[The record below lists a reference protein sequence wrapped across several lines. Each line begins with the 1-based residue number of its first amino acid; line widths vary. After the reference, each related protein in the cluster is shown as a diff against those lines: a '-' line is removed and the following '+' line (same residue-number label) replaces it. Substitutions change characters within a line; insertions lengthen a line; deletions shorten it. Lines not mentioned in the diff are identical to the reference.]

1 MESLTANQKLTIQ
14 YQSERQ
20 KAKVLQDLDEKLS
33 NPLTV
38 QVKEPAI
45 EKSTE
50 ELPQPKQK
58 KERQQVPNIVMQGNL
73 KVTRRTK
80 SDPVY
85 KVLKVNQKDYNFKK
99 LMNEKLLRILERYEL
114 DKPILMQDKL
124 DIIWDK
130 PDEQDENEMSPQQ
143 NTKQEH
149 KASDDPVNELL
160 R

>member
-1 MESLTANQKLTIQ
+1 
-14 YQSERQ
+14 
-20 KAKVLQDLDEKLS
+20 
-33 NPLTV
+33 
-38 QVKEPAI
+38 
-45 EKSTE
+45 
-50 ELPQPKQK
+50 
-58 KERQQVPNIVMQGNL
+58 MQGKL
-73 KVTRRTK
+73 KITRRTK

-130 PDEQDENEMSPQQ
+130 PDEQDENELSPQQ
-143 NTKQEH
+143 ISKQEN
-149 KASDDPVNELL
+149 KASEDPVNELL

>member
-1 MESLTANQKLTIQ
+1 MQE
-14 YQSERQ
+14 
-20 KAKVLQDLDEKLS
+20 LDEKLS

-45 EKSTE
+45 EKSAE
-50 ELPQPKQK
+50 ELPQPKYK
-58 KERQQVPNIVMQGNL
+58 KERQQVPNIVMQGKL

-114 DKPILMQDKL
+114 DKPILM
-124 DIIWDK
+124 
-130 PDEQDENEMSPQQ
+130 
-143 NTKQEH
+143 
-149 KASDDPVNELL
+149 
-160 R
+160 